1 MLNIETFQNADLSHG
16 WRPGNNAGG
25 STLFKAL
32 GHPLAARKGRALVEG
47 LKGKGPVALYDP
59 TGMIGN
65 FNSYFDLKQLEIEGY
80 YVQRVEDLD
89 GTFLGHKAR
98 PLSQM
103 KESKAAAVLVL
114 LFDAKGVLA
123 PLTHL
128 FPKGADVRTLDE
140 MRIPDEM
147 LTNQKKYLDPMNF
160 ATNFALLRERKGANG
175 SDGLHST
182 VATANYWSMHGA
194 ADPELWLCLF
204 DEGGN
209 QLAEWTEGLPQAG
222 APFTLDSQEIRTRF
236 GLDDFTGS
244 LFIHAV
250 RIAGHDVV
258 KYALDVY
265 GDNGKSLTCSHD
277 ANAWPADYYAGMPAG
292 EEDEEVLLYIQNS
305 HPMPIPPN
313 SIGLNIMGAQDVAW
327 YEEEIPPFATH
338 ALNVNALLP
347 QAKWPDQVEV
357 TAGRFFV
364 RPRYEVRHKE
374 NGRRRIAHAN
384 VERIDLKA
392 DPNIPALSETM
403 GKGYIMPLP
412 VLPQALFTTTVLP
425 TPMARDEMEMPLRIE
440 LMDGDGTLAASKY
453 LGRIPRRESVA
464 IDIDAWI
471 AEESAKLPSVHQP
484 VLPQALFTTTVL
496 PTPMAR
502 DEMEMPLRIELMDGD
517 GTLAASKYLGR
528 IPRRESVAIDID
540 AWIAEESAKLPSGFG
555 HVEFLYDFREGGE
568 ANGWLHALGR
578 FEQKASGHRAET
590 IFGAHIYNTP
600 IIYKDE
606 PQSYTNKPP
615 GLTTRLF
622 LRLARGG
629 EDTMCHLVYPA
640 SLPWHEKS
648 STKLIL
654 HNGKGEPVAERA
666 IEIACGGSHFW
677 RYKEM
682 FSEEERA
689 KVDGLGYVIVRDTT
703 CRLFGFH
710 GLLNGEE
717 SFCLDHMF
725 GF

>member
-1 MLNIETFQNADLSHG
+1 
-16 WRPGNNAGG
+16 
-25 STLFKAL
+25 
-32 GHPLAARKGRALVEG
+32 
-47 LKGKGPVALYDP
+47 
-59 TGMIGN
+59 
-65 FNSYFDLKQLEIEGY
+65 
-80 YVQRVEDLD
+80 
-89 GTFLGHKAR
+89 
-98 PLSQM
+98 
-103 KESKAAAVLVL
+103 
-114 LFDAKGVLA
+114 
-123 PLTHL
+123 
-128 FPKGADVRTLDE
+128 
-140 MRIPDEM
+140 
-147 LTNQKKYLDPMNF
+147 
-160 ATNFALLRERKGANG
+160 
-175 SDGLHST
+175 
-182 VATANYWSMHGA
+182 
-194 ADPELWLCLF
+194 
-204 DEGGN
+204 
-209 QLAEWTEGLPQAG
+209 
-222 APFTLDSQEIRTRF
+222 
-236 GLDDFTGS
+236 
-244 LFIHAV
+244 
-250 RIAGHDVV
+250 
-258 KYALDVY
+258 
-265 GDNGKSLTCSHD
+265 
-277 ANAWPADYYAGMPAG
+277 
-292 EEDEEVLLYIQNS
+292 
-305 HPMPIPPN
+305 
-313 SIGLNIMGAQDVAW
+313 MGAQDVAW

-338 ALNVNALLP
+338 ALNVNELLP

-384 VERIDLKA
+384 VERIDLKT

-412 VLPQALFTTTVLP
+412 VLPQALF
-425 TPMARDEMEMPLRIE
+425 A
-440 LMDGDGTLAASKY
+440 
-453 LGRIPRRESVA
+453 
-464 IDIDAWI
+464 
-471 AEESAKLPSVHQP
+471 
-484 VLPQALFTTTVL
+484 TTVL

-578 FEQKASGHRAET
+578 FEQKTSGHRAET

-682 FSEEERA
+682 FSEDERA

-710 GLLNGEE
+710 GLINGEE

>member
-47 LKGKGPVALYDP
+47 LKGKGPVAIYDP

-194 ADPELWLCLF
+194 DNPQLWLCLF

-209 QLAEWTEGLPQAG
+209 QLAEWTEALPQAG

-305 HPMPIPPN
+305 HPMPIPPK

-392 DPNIPALSETM
+392 DPNIPALAETM

-412 VLPQALFTTTVLP
+412 VLPQALF
-425 TPMARDEMEMPLRIE
+425 
-440 LMDGDGTLAASKY
+440 S
-453 LGRIPRRESVA
+453 
-464 IDIDAWI
+464 
-471 AEESAKLPSVHQP
+471 
-484 VLPQALFTTTVL
+484 TTVL

>member
-47 LKGKGPVALYDP
+47 LKGKGPVAIYDP

-80 YVQRVEDLD
+80 YVQRVEDLE

-98 PLSQM
+98 PLSQI

-147 LTNQKKYLDPMNF
+147 LTNRKKYLDPMNF

-194 ADPELWLCLF
+194 ANPELWLCLF
-204 DEGGN
+204 DEEGN
-209 QLAEWTEGLPQAG
+209 TLAEWTEGLPQAG
-222 APFTLDSQEIRTRF
+222 APFTLDSQKIRTRF
-236 GLDDFTGS
+236 GLEDFTGS

-292 EEDEEVLLYIQNS
+292 EENEEVLLYIQNS
-305 HPMPIPPN
+305 HPMPIPPK

-338 ALNVNALLP
+338 ALNVNELLP

-384 VERIDLKA
+384 VERIDLKT

-412 VLPQALFTTTVLP
+412 VLPQALF
-425 TPMARDEMEMPLRIE
+425 A
-440 LMDGDGTLAASKY
+440 
-453 LGRIPRRESVA
+453 
-464 IDIDAWI
+464 
-471 AEESAKLPSVHQP
+471 
-484 VLPQALFTTTVL
+484 TTVL

-578 FEQKASGHRAET
+578 FEQKTSGHRAET

-682 FSEEERA
+682 FSEDERA

-710 GLLNGEE
+710 GLINGEE